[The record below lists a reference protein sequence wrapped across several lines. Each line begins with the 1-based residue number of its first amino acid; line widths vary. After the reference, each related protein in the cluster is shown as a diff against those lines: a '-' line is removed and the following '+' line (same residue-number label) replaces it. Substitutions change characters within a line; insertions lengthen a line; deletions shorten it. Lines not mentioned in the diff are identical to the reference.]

1 MSTAAMSGPDHFR
14 EAEDLLAI
22 ADQPGLNGVAN
33 LIAAA
38 QVHATLALAAV
49 TAELASHAPPPS
61 QRTYPRT
68 GWDELL
74 QPHHPASGEEPF

>member
-1 MSTAAMSGPDHFR
+1 MSGPNHFR
-14 EAEDLLAI
+14 EAEALLSI
-22 ADQPGLNGVAN
+22 ACLPDDCDADR

-61 QRTYPRT
+61 ERTYPRT

-74 QPHHPASGEEPF
+74 QPHHLKSQEVPF